1 MKNCNIVL
9 RSDKKITLSYILQ
22 KINRKMNFKTNDIKK
37 LRLFN
42 YEGKIFYFISL
53 LHKFICQNGLKSD
66 LQGYNQITD
75 RILTK

>member
-42 YEGKIFYFISL
+42 YEGIIF
-53 LHKFICQNGLKSD
+53 
-66 LQGYNQITD
+66 
-75 RILTK
+75 ILIK